1 MGAAGFTLA
10 EMAIV
15 VLLVGIMLTMG
26 LGMLNAQRDQAAISV
41 TKQREALIQD
51 ALVAYLGQNK
61 RLPCPDLDF
70 AAPDGSG
77 DDDRLTAGNTTTRCA
92 AAFGL
97 IPFAN
102 LGLTREMALDG
113 WDNFFS
119 YQVSVTPNNWTL
131 TASFNAG
138 STGGIISNSR
148 DAAGALAQIAGNAV
162 AVIISHGRN
171 GSGAYTVKG
180 TRNAL
185 PTAGTDELA
194 NTNGNLPA
202 TKWKREFTD
211 SAAATGGLF
220 DDVVMVLQPGDLIS
234 PLLQRKGAK
243 SFEEEVAQAQQDI
256 EAIKSALIGYAI
268 RLNQLPRADSDN
280 SGKVNCGAA
289 GANDGN
295 PEALCLTGN
304 IPWALLGV
312 PATDPWGSRY
322 KYSVTG
328 ALTSTGSK
336 AAFIAFLGAITVNT
350 RNAIETTL
358 TPIPLVPFVVY
369 SYGRNNVAYYVNAAG
384 NNALCTALAPALPSP
399 PLAPDCLG
407 TREVTNWA
415 ATAVFEMKPIVI
427 PSPQSGFS
435 PVLGFD
441 DLVDFVP
448 KGTIDAKLP

>member
-15 VLLVGIMLTMG
+15 VLLIGIMLTMG

-41 TKQREALIQD
+41 TKQRESLIKD
-51 ALVAYLGQNK
+51 ALVTYLGQNK
-61 RLPCPDLDF
+61 RLPCPDLNF
-70 AAPDGSG
+70 AAPDGRG
-77 DDDRLTAGNTTTRCA
+77 DDDRVTAGNTTTRCNA
-92 AAFGL
+92 VFGL
-97 IPFAN
+97 IPFTD

-119 YQVSVTPNNWTL
+119 YQVSVAPNNWTL

-138 STGGIISNSR
+138 STGGIISSNR
-148 DAAGALAQIAGNAV
+148 NAGGAVTQIANNTV
-162 AVIISHGRN
+162 VVIISHGRN

-185 PTAGTDELA
+185 PPAGTDELA

-220 DDVVMVLQPGDLIS
+220 DDVVMVLQAGDLVS
-234 PLLQRKGAK
+234 PMLQQKATK
-243 SFEEEVAQAQQDI
+243 SFDEELAQAQQDI
-256 EAIKSALIGYAI
+256 EAIKSALTGYAI

-304 IPWALLGV
+304 VPWALLGV

-322 KYSVTG
+322 KYSVTN

-336 AAFIAFLGAITVNT
+336 AAFIAALGAVTVNT
-350 RNAIETTL
+350 RNASETAL
-358 TPIPLVPFVVY
+358 TTIGNAPFVVY

-384 NNALCTALAPALPSP
+384 NNAVCTALAPALPSP
-399 PLAPDCLG
+399 PQAPNCLG
-407 TREVTNWA
+407 TREVTNRT
-415 ATAVFEMKPIVI
+415 ATTVFEMKPAVI
-427 PSPQSGFS
+427 ASPQSGFS
-435 PVLGFD
+435 PILGFD
-441 DLVDFVP
+441 DVVDFVP